1 MSTESNQP
9 INGAAA
15 NGSTVNASDN
25 GGANDETH
33 GTAIEGVG
41 SATDSRMAQ
50 GEAENTLTTRQG
62 HPVSDNQHI
71 RTVGNRGPATLENYQ
86 FIEKITHFDRE
97 RIPERVV
104 HARGAGA
111 HGYFEAYGK
120 VGDEPISKYTR
131 AKLFQEAG
139 KRTPVFVRF
148 SSVIHGGHSPE
159 TLRDPRG
166 FATKFYTEDG
176 NWDLVGNNL
185 KVFFIRDAMN
195 FPDLV
200 HAFKPDPVT
209 NRQDGQRIFDFIMHK
224 PEAMHMITFLFSP
237 WGIPA
242 NYRQMQGSGVNT
254 YKWVNAEG
262 QGVLVKYHFEPKQG
276 IKNLT
281 QAEAEQIQ
289 GKNFNHATQDLFDAI
304 ANGNPPEWEFCVQ
317 IMSDDEHPELD
328 FDPLDDTKIW
338 PEDQFPFLPV
348 GRMVLDRNP
357 ENYFAEV
364 EQAAFGT
371 GVLVDGLE
379 FSDDKML
386 QGRTLSYSDTQ
397 RYRVGPNYLQL
408 PINAPKKHVATNQRD
423 GQMTF
428 HVDLAPGANPHVNYE
443 PSSLGGLDEAPHA
456 GADHSPH
463 IEGNLVRSMIDR
475 TNDYGQAGDRY
486 RAFSDWERDDLI
498 LNLVNT
504 LQPAQRH
511 IQEKMVWHFAQCDPD
526 YGRRVAEGLGF
537 QVPASDPGTRPAANS
552 AASGASGAAANGHG
566 GRPIGAAHTDE
577 AVQEAENVGHPAK
590 PY

>member
-1 MSTESNQP
+1 MQEETPKTNGQSNGQ
-9 INGAAA
+9 NG
-15 NGSTVNASDN
+15 
-25 GGANDETH
+25 
-33 GTAIEGVG
+33 EG
-41 SATDSRMAQ
+41 DQ
-50 GEAENTLTTRQG
+50 TLTTRQG
-62 HPVSDNQHI
+62 HPVTNNQSL
-71 RTVGNRGPATLENYQ
+71 RTVGNRGPSTLENYQ

-111 HGYFEAYGK
+111 HGYFEAYGT
-120 VGDEPISKYTR
+120 VGDEPVSKYTR
-131 AKLFQEAG
+131 AKLFQQKG
-139 KRTPVFVRF
+139 KKTPVFVRF

-166 FATKFYTEDG
+166 FAVKFYTEDG

-185 KVFFIRDAMN
+185 KVFFIRDAVK

-209 NRQDGQRIFDFIMHK
+209 NRQDGERIFDFISGT

-242 NYRQMQGSGVNT
+242 NYREMQGSGVNT
-254 YKWVNAEG
+254 YKWVNEDGEA
-262 QGVLVKYHFEPKQG
+262 VLVKYHWEPKQG

-281 QAEAEQIQ
+281 QAEAESIQ
-289 GKNFNHATQDLFDAI
+289 GKNFNHATQDLYDAI
-304 ANGNPPEWEFCVQ
+304 EAGNFPEWEFCVQ
-317 IMSDDEHPELD
+317 IMSDDEHAELD

-338 PEDQFPFLPV
+338 PTDQFPFLPV

-357 ENYFAEV
+357 VNYFAEV

-371 GVLVDGLE
+371 GVLVDGLD

-397 RYRVGPNYLQL
+397 RYRVGANYLQL
-408 PINAPKKHVATNQRD
+408 PINAPKRHVATNQRD
-423 GQMTF
+423 GQMTY
-428 HVDLAPGANPHVNYE
+428 HVDMGSGQNPHVNYE
-443 PSSLGGLDEAPHA
+443 PSTLGGLKEAPKS
-456 GADHSPH
+456 GKDHTPFVS
-463 IEGNLVRSMIDR
+463 GNVVKEKIDR
-475 TNDYGQAGDRY
+475 QNNFQQAGERY
-486 RAFSDWERDDLI
+486 RSFEDWERDDLI

-504 LQPAQRH
+504 LKPAHKH
-511 IQEKMVWHFAQCDPD
+511 IQDKMIELFTQCDED
-526 YGRRVAEGLGF
+526 YGRRVAEGLR
-537 QVPASDPGTRPAANS
+537 GT
-552 AASGASGAAANGHG
+552 SGDGISSG
-566 GRPIGAAHTDE
+566 PIGSTGSDKG
-577 AVQEAENVGHPAK
+577 VQEAEDKGHPAQ